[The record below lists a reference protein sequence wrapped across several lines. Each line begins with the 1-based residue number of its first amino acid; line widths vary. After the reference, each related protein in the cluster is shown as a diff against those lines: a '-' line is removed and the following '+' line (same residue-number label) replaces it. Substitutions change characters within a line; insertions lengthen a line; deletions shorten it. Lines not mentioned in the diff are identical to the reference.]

1 MTQQHP
7 LNKNHFYLIFPNIF
21 EFKGGVQ
28 VYSAFL
34 LKSLQ
39 ELYPDANYDIFIK
52 YDKNDS
58 KNLQNLQFLP
68 HTKFH
73 YFGHFPR
80 LLQTL
85 LLAITI
91 ILQGIWQ
98 RPSLVVSTHINYAI
112 ACYILQRINGVPYWF
127 IAHGIEVWSTERKSH
142 KLVLQGAEKVIAVSE
157 YTRQRI
163 IKEQNIDTDKI
174 HILFNTF
181 DSKQFQINPKP
192 NYLLQRYNI
201 TPNQPIILTVA
212 RLGRMAKHKGY
223 DQILHAL
230 VKIRQHIPNIHYM
243 LAGKGDD
250 RPRIQTLITSLN
262 LDDCVT
268 LPGFLTDEELCDHYN
283 LCDVFAMPSQGEG
296 FGIVFLE
303 ALACGKPVLAGN
315 QDGSVQP
322 LASGELGCLVD
333 PNNVEDIATKLIE
346 IIQGNYTNKMI
357 YNPEWLRE
365 RTIEL
370 FELNQFK
377 TQLAALLSSNLK

>member
-1 MTQQHP
+1 MTQKHP
-7 LNKNHFYLIFPNIF
+7 LNKNHFYLIFPNMF
-21 EFKGGVQ
+21 GFKGGVQ
-28 VYSAFL
+28 VYSAYL

-39 ELYPDANYDIFIK
+39 DLYPDANYDVFLK

-58 KNLQNLQFLP
+58 KNLQNIQFLP

-80 LLQTL
+80 LLQTI

-91 ILQGIWQ
+91 IVQGIWQ
-98 RPSLVVSTHINYAI
+98 RPSLVLSTHINYAI
-112 ACYILQRINGVPYWF
+112 ACYLLKRINGVPYWF
-127 IAHGIEVWSTERKSH
+127 VAHGVEVWSTQKTSH
-142 KLVLQGAEKVIAVSE
+142 KLALQGAEKIIAVSE
-157 YTRQRI
+157 YTKNRL
-163 IKEQNIDTDKI
+163 IKEQNIENRKV
-174 HILFNTF
+174 HLLFNTF
-181 DSKQFQINPKP
+181 EAKYFQINSKP
-192 NYLLQRYNI
+192 SYLLKRYNI
-201 TPNQPIILTVA
+201 SPNQPIILTVT
-212 RLGRMAKHKGY
+212 RLGRMAKYKGY
-223 DQILHAL
+223 DQILYAL
-230 VKIRQHIPNIHYM
+230 VKIRQHIPNIHYI

-250 RPRIQTLITSLN
+250 SPRIQSLITRLN

-333 PNNVEDIATKLIE
+333 PNNVEDIANKLIE
-346 IIQGNYTNKMI
+346 IIQGNYANKMV
-357 YNPEWLRE
+357 YNPEALRK

-377 TQLAALLSSNLK
+377 TQLAVLLSSN

>member
-1 MTQQHP
+1 MTQKHP
-7 LNKNHFYLIFPNIF
+7 LNKNHFYLIFPNMF
-21 EFKGGVQ
+21 GFKGGVQ
-28 VYSAFL
+28 VYSAYL

-39 ELYPDANYDIFIK
+39 DLYPDANYDVFLK

-58 KNLQNLQFLP
+58 KNLQNIQFLP

-80 LLQTL
+80 LLQTM

-91 ILQGIWQ
+91 IVQGIWQ
-98 RPSLVVSTHINYAI
+98 RPSLVLSTHINYAI
-112 ACYILQRINGVPYWF
+112 ACYLLKRINGVPYWF
-127 IAHGIEVWSTERKSH
+127 VAHGVEVWSTQKTSH
-142 KLVLQGAEKVIAVSE
+142 KLALQGAEKIIAVSE
-157 YTRQRI
+157 YTKNRL
-163 IKEQNIDTDKI
+163 IKEQNIENRKV
-174 HILFNTF
+174 HLLFNTF
-181 DSKQFQINPKP
+181 EAKYFQINSKP
-192 NYLLQRYNI
+192 SYLLKRYNI
-201 TPNQPIILTVA
+201 SPNQPIILTVT
-212 RLGRMAKHKGY
+212 RLGRMAKYKGY
-223 DQILHAL
+223 DQILYAL
-230 VKIRQHIPNIHYM
+230 VKIRQHIPNIHYI

-250 RPRIQTLITSLN
+250 SPRIQSLITRLN

-333 PNNVEDIATKLIE
+333 PNNVEDIANKLIE
-346 IIQGNYTNKMI
+346 IIQGNYANKMV
-357 YNPEWLRE
+357 YNPEALRK

-377 TQLAALLSSNLK
+377 TQLAVLLSSN

>member
-7 LNKNHFYLIFPNIF
+7 LKNNHFYLIFPNIF

-39 ELYPDANYDIFIK
+39 DLYPDANYDVFLK

-58 KNLQNLQFLP
+58 KNLQNLQLLP

-80 LLQTL
+80 LLQTI

-91 ILQGIWQ
+91 IVKGIWQ
-98 RPSLVVSTHINYAI
+98 RPNLVLSTHINYAI
-112 ACYILQRINGVPYWF
+112 ACYLLKRINGTNYWF
-127 IAHGIEVWSTERKSH
+127 VAHGIEVWSTQKTSH
-142 KLVLQGAEKVIAVSE
+142 KLALQGAEKIIAVSE
-157 YTRQRI
+157 YTKTRL
-163 IKEQNIDTDKI
+163 IKEQNISPQKI
-174 HILFNTF
+174 HLLFNTF
-181 DSKQFQINPKP
+181 EAKYFQISSKP
-192 NYLLQRYNI
+192 TYLLKRYNI
-201 TPNQPIILTVA
+201 NPNQPIILTVT
-212 RLGRMAKHKGY
+212 RLGRMAKYKGY
-223 DQILHAL
+223 EQILYAL
-230 VKIRQHIPNIHYM
+230 VKIRQHIPNIHYI

-268 LPGFLTDEELCDHYN
+268 LPGFLIDEELCDHYN

-303 ALACGKPVLAGN
+303 ALACGKAVLAGN

-333 PNNVEDIATKLIE
+333 PNNVEDIANKLTE
-346 IIQGNYTNKMI
+346 IIQGNYANKIM
-357 YNPEWLRE
+357 YNPEGLRK

-377 TQLAALLSSNLK
+377 TQLATLLSSNLK

>member
-1 MTQQHP
+1 MTQQHR
-7 LNKNHFYLIFPNIF
+7 LKNNHFYLIFPNIF

-68 HTKFH
+68 QTKFH

-80 LLQTL
+80 LLQTI

-91 ILQGIWQ
+91 IVQGIWQ
-98 RPSLVVSTHINYAI
+98 RPSLVISTHINYAI

-127 IAHGIEVWSTERKSH
+127 IAHGTEVWSTQIKSH

-157 YTRQRI
+157 YTRERL

-181 DSKQFQINPKP
+181 DAKQFQIKSKP
-192 NYLLQRYNI
+192 TYLLQRYNI

-230 VKIRQHIPNIHYM
+230 VKIRQHIPNVHYI

-322 LASGELGCLVD
+322 LVSGELGCLVD
-333 PNNVEDIATKLIE
+333 PNDVEDIATKLIE
-346 IIQGNYTNKMI
+346 ILQGHYGNKMV
-357 YNPEWLRE
+357 YNPEGLRK

-377 TQLAALLSSNLK
+377 TTLAALLSSNLK

>member
-1 MTQQHP
+1 MTQQHR
-7 LNKNHFYLIFPNIF
+7 LKNNHFYLIFPNIF

-80 LLQTL
+80 LLQTIF
-85 LLAITI
+85 LAITI
-91 ILQGIWQ
+91 IVQGIWQ
-98 RPSLVVSTHINYAI
+98 RPSLVISTHINYAI

-127 IAHGIEVWSTERKSH
+127 IAHGTEVWSTQIKSH

-157 YTRQRI
+157 YTRERL
-163 IKEQNIDTDKI
+163 IKEQNIDADKI

-181 DSKQFQINPKP
+181 DAKQFQIKSKP
-192 NYLLQRYNI
+192 TYLLQRYNI

-230 VKIRQHIPNIHYM
+230 VKIRQHIPNIHYI

-322 LASGELGCLVD
+322 LVSGELGCLVD
-333 PNNVEDIATKLIE
+333 PNDVEDIATKLIE
-346 IIQGNYTNKMI
+346 ILQGHYGNKMV
-357 YNPEWLRE
+357 YNPEGLRK

-377 TQLAALLSSNLK
+377 TTLAALLSSN